1 MKNKKIKQFL
11 KILTVLLFL
20 FCFLPINS
28 QTNFGNDQTNSEVEL
43 NSKENLNNQDVSRT
57 PETQD
62 EPIPVIDPIT
72 IIGNNVSQFNVSESI
87 ISQAPFEDPEHKQKT
102 ILDIDNENMTLEVPS
117 GWDFDHEQ
125 VNISALYKSF
135 LAAFSF
141 SKTSS
146 IDFSFSS
153 LKFSIFSINFCFSC
167 FEKDSDVERSCLI
180 LFIRISLFLFSG
192 IYKV

>member
-28 QTNFGNDQTNSEVEL
+28 QTNFGNNQKNSEVEL
-43 NSKENLNNQDVSRT
+43 NSKENSNYQDVSRT
-57 PETQD
+57 PENQD

-117 GWDFDHEQ
+117 
-125 VNISALYKSF
+125 
-135 LAAFSF
+135 
-141 SKTSS
+141 
-146 IDFSFSS
+146 
-153 LKFSIFSINFCFSC
+153 
-167 FEKDSDVERSCLI
+167 
-180 LFIRISLFLFSG
+180 
-192 IYKV
+192 